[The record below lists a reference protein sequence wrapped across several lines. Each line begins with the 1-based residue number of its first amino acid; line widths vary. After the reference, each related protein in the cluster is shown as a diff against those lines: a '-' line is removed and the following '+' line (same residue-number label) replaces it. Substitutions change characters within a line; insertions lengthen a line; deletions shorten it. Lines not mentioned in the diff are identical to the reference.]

1 MQGLWLGPPFSEM
14 NKTPPAPTSE
24 NSILMGVEGGRTLY
38 RPIVDW
44 RHWSEMGV
52 SEEETLNGIWKK
64 ERAAVRGAGGRGE
77 EHFRQKQQQMQG
89 RGGEG
94 SMRLRNLKKASVTGA

>member
-1 MQGLWLGPPFSEM
+1 
-14 NKTPPAPTSE
+14 
-24 NSILMGVEGGRTLY
+24 
-38 RPIVDW
+38 
-44 RHWSEMGV
+44 MGV

-64 ERAAVRGAGGRGE
+64 ERAAGGRGE
-77 EHFRQKQQQMQG
+77 ERFRQKEQQMQG